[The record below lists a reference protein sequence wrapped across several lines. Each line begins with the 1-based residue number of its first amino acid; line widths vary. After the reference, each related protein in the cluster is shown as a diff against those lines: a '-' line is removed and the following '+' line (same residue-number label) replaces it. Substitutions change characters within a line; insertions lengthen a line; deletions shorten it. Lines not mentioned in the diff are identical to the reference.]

1 MNTNINVGQLISQIG
16 NIITQ
21 VIGYGL
27 LLLIAAAVVGRYG
40 VRVPYVPA
48 VNVTELT
55 WLCGAYWLYR
65 GGRIT

>member
-1 MNTNINVGQLISQIG
+1 MNTNINLGQLISQIG

-40 VRVPYVPA
+40 VRVPWVPA
-48 VNVTELT
+48 VNVTELAY
-55 WLCGAYWLYR
+55 LAGAWWLYR
-65 GGRIT
+65 GGKP

>member
-16 NIITQ
+16 SIITQ

-40 VRVPYVPA
+40 VKVPWVPA
-48 VNVTELT
+48 VNVTELCY
-55 WLCGAYWLYR
+55 LAGAWWLYR
-65 GGRIT
+65 GGKP